1 MAAGLK
7 KGEEEVKDVVT
18 ESKMKW
24 KSQNVGDEKEDI
36 SSTDAGEEMV
46 EDAGHGPGTH
56 IVSKKGYICY
66 HKPSGENDKAEDVTN
81 QAK

>member
-46 EDAGHGPGTH
+46 EDAGHGPATN
-56 IVSKKGYICY
+56 VSKKGNNCY
-66 HKPSGENDKAEDVTN
+66 HKPSGQNDKAEDVTN

>member
-18 ESKMKW
+18 EPKMKW
-24 KSQNVGDEKEDI
+24 NSQNVGDEKEDI
-36 SSTDAGEEMV
+36 SSTDTGEEMV
-46 EDAGHGPGTH
+46 EDASHGPETH
-56 IVSKKGYICY
+56 VSKQRYNCY

>member
-7 KGEEEVKDVVT
+7 NGKEEVKDIVT
-18 ESKMKW
+18 GPKLKW

-36 SSTDAGEEMV
+36 SSTDTGEEMV
-46 EDAGHGPGTH
+46 EDASHGPETH
-56 IVSKKGYICY
+56 VSKQRYNFY

>member
-46 EDAGHGPGTH
+46 EDAGHGSGIH
-56 IVSKKGYICY
+56 VSTQGYDCY
-66 HKPSGENDKAEDVTN
+66 HEPSGENDKAEDVTN